1 MPAKSR
7 DERGSILPLTVFLV
21 VVVLTF
27 TAFAVDLGIKRV
39 ARSDMQAIADVV
51 ALDLARQMEGRTR
64 STIEADPAWLQAR
77 NRSVARNKTSVGSA
91 PVATPELGKVDA
103 MTGVFS
109 VVGPSE
115 VPTAVRVTAGTSVK
129 FTFVS
134 GSGQTARSAIA
145 TVDAQACFVIGGY
158 AAALNSAQSPLLRA
172 LDVAGVDLTVIGSGG
187 IAAIDSATVPLLG
200 LATALGVGTPAEL
213 TNLNVSLLTF
223 VKAAATAIGS
233 SNTAAVTALNA
244 LALELSGLP
253 PMKVGDIL
261 GLESGDNSALGLGV
275 NALDLITAAL
285 FIAGKGH
292 AVAIPGVTINLPGL
306 ATLGIVSTI
315 IEPPKIA
322 CGRPG
327 KATAHSA
334 QIRLALD
341 GDVLKVLTGL
351 ANAKLHVGVTVAD
364 AVGTLSSI
372 RCNVVGAGPK
382 LVVDTS
388 SGVAGVDVGLT
399 AKLSL
404 LLATAKLDVQVGP
417 SSVAPRGPQPLTL
430 QFAAP
435 PSTALPKTAMTGGLT
450 SLGLSS
456 LDPKV
461 TLTPDLLGLLSGV
474 LDLVL
479 SGVLTPILAALDS
492 TLATLLSPVLD
503 LVGIRLGGAEVSAA
517 GMPSCNSPQLNG

>member
-1 MPAKSR
+1 MLAKSR

-21 VVVLTF
+21 VVVLAF

-39 ARSDMQAIADVV
+39 ARSDMQAMADVV

-64 STIEADPAWLQAR
+64 AAIEADPTWLQAR
-77 NRSVARNKTSVGSA
+77 NRSVARNKTSVGST
-91 PVATPELGKVDA
+91 PVATPELGKVNA
-103 MTGVFS
+103 ATGAFS
-109 VVGPSE
+109 VVGPTE

-129 FTFVS
+129 FTFVT
-134 GSGQTARSAIA
+134 GSGKTARSAIA

-172 LDVAGVDLTVIGSGG
+172 LNVAGVDLTVIGSGG
-187 IAAIDSATVPLLG
+187 IATIDSATVPLLG

-285 FIAGKGH
+285 FVAGKGH

-351 ANAKLHVGVTVAD
+351 ANAKLHVGVTIAD
-364 AVGTLSSI
+364 AVGKLSSI
-372 RCNVVGAGPK
+372 RCNVAGSGPR

-388 SGVAGVDVGLT
+388 SGVAGVNVGLT
-399 AKLSL
+399 AKLL
-404 LLATAKLDVQVGP
+404 GLVGLDIQVGP
-417 SSVAPRGPQPLTL
+417 SSVAPRGPQPVTL
-430 QFAAP
+430 QFALP
-435 PSTALPKTAMTGGLT
+435 PSTALPKAQMTGSLS

-456 LDPKV
+456 LTPKV
-461 TLTPDLLGLLSGV
+461 TLTPDLLGLVSALLTGV

-479 SGVLTPILAALDS
+479 KPILAALDG
-492 TLATLLSPVLD
+492 TLAALLAPVLD

-517 GMPSCNSPQLNG
+517 GLPSCNSPQLNG